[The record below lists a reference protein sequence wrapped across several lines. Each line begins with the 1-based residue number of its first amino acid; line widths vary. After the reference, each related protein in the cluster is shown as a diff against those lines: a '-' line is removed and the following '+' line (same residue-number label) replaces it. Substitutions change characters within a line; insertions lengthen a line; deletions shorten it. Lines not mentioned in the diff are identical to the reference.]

1 MAVNPV
7 ISTGEQHW
15 SPNNKQFTTIQTC
28 WDKSKIG
35 ALKIFSF
42 PPEEGPQF
50 SRRRRRI
57 GRFRSPCSRHR
68 TPARARLVT
77 LTGPSRRQVPE
88 LRVTGGASLRLEEA
102 GGQKPAKPCFSR
114 RGRASETRTVSFHL
128 MLTQCSLMTQRRRH
142 WEAPIATGR
151 SQAPRRNPCEAVWPL
166 LPPPCR
172 RPARTQAGA
181 ACAQLCFWSLR
192 PAAQSGRAAGS
203 ESPSR
208 RFAGSGGD
216 RRSSETSGRR
226 DCAGPASMRR
236 AGAGCRC
243 RSQRDRASR
252 RPPGLWPRR

>member
-88 LRVTGGASLRLEEA
+88 LRVTGGAEACQALLFPSRPRKRNQDGEFPSDADTMLFDDTASATLGGSDRHRPVPSPAPESVRGRLA
-102 GGQKPAKPCFSR
+102 AAASALPAARADASR
-114 RGRASETRTVSFHL
+114 RCVRAALFLEPASSRTVRP
-128 MLTQCSLMTQRRRH
+128 RRRV
-142 WEAPIATGR
+142 R
-151 SQAPRRNPCEAVWPL
+151 V
-166 LPPPCR
+166 
-172 RPARTQAGA
+172 
-181 ACAQLCFWSLR
+181 
-192 PAAQSGRAAGS
+192 S
-203 ESPSR
+203 ESPVR
-208 RFAGSGGD
+208 WV
-216 RRSSETSGRR
+216 GRR
-226 DCAGPASMRR
+226 QALLRNIGSPRL
-236 AGAGCRC
+236 
-243 RSQRDRASR
+243 R
-252 RPPGLWPRR
+252 RPG